1 MSARSI
7 WNGTLSFGSVNVPV
21 KVFSA
26 TDRRGLSFRE
36 VRESDGARIEHRRIG
51 SESGEPVEFK
61 ETEKAYDDDTG
72 LVVLTKEEIA
82 AADGGAA
89 KVIAIEHFVRAE
101 EIDPAIYDVPYHLG
115 SRDGGAHAYRVLLA
129 ALEKAERVGI
139 GRFTLRSRERLVA
152 IRPLQG
158 ALGMQTMRFGA
169 ELVDPS
175 DLELPSLKKAPRDR
189 EVDMASRLVDMLVG
203 EWDPGEYEDE
213 YRAAVMEL
221 VDAKLEG
228 REPEAPPERE
238 EPGDDLMA
246 ALEASLGEE
255 GSSGGGKGAKA
266 KSSGGSSKGS
276 AGKGA
281 KAKAKTSDGSSGT
294 RTTSKGSGA
303 NGASSGG
310 STKASNGSSKA
321 SGSGRSSSRTSGGG
335 AAKGPGASPKA
346 SGSKSAGSAESG
358 GSSKAAGGS
367 GSGRATTKAG
377 AKPAA
382 AKASRSKGAGSPER
396 IGSSGAKAK
405 KATTKDDD

>member
-51 SESGEPVEFK
+51 SESGEPIAFK

-203 EWDPGEYEDE
+203 EWDPSEYEDE

-238 EPGDDLMA
+238 EPADDLMA
-246 ALEASLGEE
+246 ALEASLGE
-255 GSSGGGKGAKA
+255 GASSGGGTGSKR
-266 KSSGGSSKGS
+266 SGGSSKRS

-281 KAKAKTSDGSSGT
+281 KAKASGGSSAQTAGAKDSSSSANGSKGGSAKGSGT
-294 RTTSKGSGA
+294 KGSGSGGSAKASRSKSSSGASTSKGS
-303 NGASSGG
+303 
-310 STKASNGSSKA
+310 TKA
-321 SGSGRSSSRTSGGG
+321 
-335 AAKGPGASPKA
+335 
-346 SGSKSAGSAESG
+346 
-358 GSSKAAGGS
+358 
-367 GSGRATTKAG
+367 AT
-377 AKPAA
+377 KPAD
-382 AKASRSKGAGSPER
+382 AKAKRSKGAGSPER
-396 IGSSGAKAK
+396 IGSTGAKAK
-405 KATTKDDD
+405 TAKKMTKKDDD